1 MEPQT
6 ITAFLAIGAAI
17 IIGFMGNAI
26 FARYRIPDVLILVAF
41 GMIIGPDILG
51 TRFNLVTDK
60 TILDVAKFKDLF
72 LSIALVVILFD
83 GGLSLDIRTVIES
96 ARLSLFMSVLTFI
109 LEMLIIASVVNL
121 ISHVDFM
128 ICLILGGIV
137 GGTTEAV
144 VIPIASKMRIREKTK
159 AMLIMESVV
168 TDVLVIV
175 TVIAL
180 IKVVQLGETSP
191 TVFIRELTVKFLIA
205 GAIGLAAGVAWLFVL
220 QRLHNQ
226 PLSYMLSV
234 GALFAVAGFV
244 ELPPIGS
251 SSAVAALMFGLAIGN
266 RQYIKRRLTSKSLTL
281 PSDEYLQHFS
291 TEITFFVRTFF
302 FVYLGLLFDFHTF
315 TAIHLVLGL
324 LMISVIVFSRRI
336 TSLIASKV
344 GDLDEDD
351 ASAVFSMM
359 PKGLSAAV
367 LATLPAAMLAGT
379 SIWEST
385 PAHWKL
391 DILFVNVT
399 LIVILGTTILA
410 TLFSFMVE
418 KRIDR
423 RNKQELRRRISEAS

>member
-191 TVFIRELTVKFLIA
+191 TVFIRELAVKFLIA